1 MSAPMDHI
9 EGLACRKLW
18 QAVLLDQLTLL
29 LTGHDPISGTN
40 KKVQVSIAADWFGS
54 RDFGAVCVL
63 AGFDPAYVAA
73 RVRRELAL
81 PVGERVLAQRVRFS
95 RDTRFGGRG

>member
-9 EGLACRKLW
+9 EVLACRKLW

-40 KKVQVSIAADWFGS
+40 KKIQLRIAADWFGS
-54 RDFGAVCVL
+54 RDFGQVCVF

-81 PVGERVLAQRVRFS
+81 PLPQRVLAQRARFS
-95 RDTRFGGRG
+95 RGVRFGGRA